1 TTGIS
6 NLGQPCPRH
15 HRLKH
20 GSAWT
25 PAGASKDKPPG
36 WTSPTGRHY
45 ASEEQDWEPPDWP
58 DGFPDT
64 NTATNAD
71 TAADTETN
79 ADPGGFTDT
88 FAGMD
93 AGTGFDHGP
102 PEEPGYYPE
111 PPPAGPFG
119 LDPGPDPDQELPAD
133 PFPEWYL
140 FTAAHGFTAAEPEDA
155 IYPEDL
161 DWPEPLHGHYPESFL
176 PRSA

>member
-1 TTGIS
+1 LDNDADHLLAWADGGTTGIA

-58 DGFPDT
+58 AGFPDL
-64 NTATNAD
+64 NQ
-71 TAADTETN
+71 
-79 ADPGGFTDT
+79 GL
-88 FAGMD
+88 
-93 AGTGFDHGP
+93 
-102 PEEPGYYPE
+102 PE
-111 PPPAGPFG
+111 
-119 LDPGPDPDQELPAD
+119 DPGPDPDQELPAD

-140 FTAAHGFTAAEPEDA
+140 FTAAHGFPAAEPEDA

-161 DWPEPLHGHYPESFL
+161 DWSEPLDGPYPESFL
-176 PRSA
+176 PQSA